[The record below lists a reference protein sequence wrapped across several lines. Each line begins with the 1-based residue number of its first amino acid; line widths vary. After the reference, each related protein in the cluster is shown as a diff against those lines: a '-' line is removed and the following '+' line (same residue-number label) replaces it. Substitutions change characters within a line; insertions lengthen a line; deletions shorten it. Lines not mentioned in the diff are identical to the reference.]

1 MPRQK
6 RIPMRTCVGCRTV
19 RPKRDMIRI
28 VRRPTGEIDLDE
40 TGKAS
45 GRGAYICPVVDCLDA
60 AVKSKAL
67 QRSLEKD
74 IPDEVWE
81 ELQSRLRGEG

>member
-1 MPRQK
+1 M
-6 RIPMRTCVGCRTV
+6 GCRSV
-19 RPKRDMIRI
+19 RPKREMIRI
-28 VRRPTGEIDLDE
+28 VLKPTGEIDLDE

-67 QRSLEKD
+67 QRSLQRD
-74 IPDEVWE
+74 IPDEVWK